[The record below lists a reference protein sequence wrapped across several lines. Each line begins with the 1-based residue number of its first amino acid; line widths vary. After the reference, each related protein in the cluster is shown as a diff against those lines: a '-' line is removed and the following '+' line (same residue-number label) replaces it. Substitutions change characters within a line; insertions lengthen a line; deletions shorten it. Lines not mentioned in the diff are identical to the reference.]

1 MTMARVALFGG
12 RGYLGAQLA
21 AYFAM
26 HAIDC
31 VVFDLPEFDVT
42 KEACWKSFEPC
53 DYTAV
58 CFFAGL
64 TGTEESFVDANQFY
78 DVNERGLLN
87 LLMTLAPYGE
97 AAPKV
102 IFPSSRLV
110 YKGAD
115 HPLSE
120 EAPKEAKTIYA
131 ANKLASE
138 YVLQAFCSRYGI
150 RSVTVRIC
158 IPYGSIVSHAY
169 SYGTVG
175 FFLKQ
180 ADSGRITLYGDGT
193 LRRTFT
199 HVGDICEI
207 IDRLL
212 SMDCCGTFNIGGND
226 LSLKEVASLIAERK
240 GAEVVFIPWPDI
252 ALRLESGSTVFD
264 STHLANTIGFRDYR
278 SFRDFVNE
286 LLT

>member
-1 MTMARVALFGG
+1 MARIALFGG

-26 HAIDC
+26 RAIDC

-42 KEACWKSFEPC
+42 KEACWKGFEPS

-58 CFFAGL
+58 CFFVGL
-64 TGTEESFVDANQFY
+64 TGTEKSFVAANQFY

-87 LLMTLAPYGE
+87 LLTKLAPFGE

-120 EAPKEAKTIYA
+120 DAPKEAKTIYA
-131 ANKLASE
+131 ANKLANE

-158 IPYGSIVSHAY
+158 IPYGSIVPHVY

-175 FFLKQ
+175 FFLEQ
-180 ADSGRITLYGDGT
+180 ASAGRITLYGDGS

-207 IDRLL
+207 VSRLI
-212 SMDCCGTFNIGGND
+212 STDCVGTFNIGGNN
-226 LSLKEVASLIAERK
+226 LSLKDAASKIAAKK
-240 GAEVVFIPWPDI
+240 GAEVVMVPWPDA
-252 ALRLESGSTVFD
+252 ALRIESGSTVFD
-264 STHLANTIGFRDYR
+264 STLLERTIGFDHYR
-278 SFRDFVNE
+278 SFSDFVNG
-286 LLT
+286 L